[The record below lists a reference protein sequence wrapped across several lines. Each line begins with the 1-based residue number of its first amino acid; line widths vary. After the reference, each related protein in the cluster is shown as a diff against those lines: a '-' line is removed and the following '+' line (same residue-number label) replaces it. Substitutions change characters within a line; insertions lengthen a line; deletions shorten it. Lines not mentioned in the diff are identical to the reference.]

1 MGEQLMS
8 TDLILTEET
17 VLLHEAAVSHS
28 QVLSLLLDQLHPID
42 FKQIVL
48 QDSLK
53 SLTRK
58 HYLIIANEHL
68 IDIANKQK
76 WALCIK
82 DSAIYVYN
90 GAYWERNSE
99 AELKYFLGKAS
110 ERLGVDKYDAKFH
123 KFQDEMFKQF
133 MCSAHLPKQVRD
145 NDEVIINLKNGTF
158 HITPQDQLLK
168 DFDKDDFL
176 TYQLP
181 FAFDEEAEAPQFT
194 KYLNRVI
201 PDVSQQQILAEFI
214 GHVFVRTSSLK
225 LEKALIL
232 FGGGANGKSVFFEII
247 NALLG
252 SENITSYGLQ
262 SLTNENGYYRAMI
275 GNKLLNYTSE
285 ISNNIN
291 SSVFKQL
298 VSGEPIECRLPH
310 GVPFII
316 KDYAKLMF
324 NANELPKDVENTEAF
339 FRRFLLLD
347 FNVTIP
353 EHERD
358 PELAKRIISHELPGI
373 FNWVLDGLNRLLHNK
388 RFTHSAAA
396 DNLVRTFRQD
406 SDTLHLFME
415 DYGYVSDNFEEIPL
429 KVLYNEYKSFC
440 LDSGYKVL
448 ALKSYSDSLRKLGI
462 RVHRKSGGNVVDVKK
477 KSFEM
482 PAFATLCTSNIIL
495 N

>member
-1 MGEQLMS
+1 MAKE
-8 TDLILTEET
+8 LILAEEPIPA
-17 VLLHEAAVSHS
+17 HETAVSHS
-28 QVLSLLLDQLHPID
+28 QVLSLLLDQLRPID

-82 DSAIYVYN
+82 DGAIYVYN

-123 KFQDEMFKQF
+123 KYQDEMFRQF
-133 MCSAHLPKQVRD
+133 MCSAHLPKPVRD
-145 NDEVIINLKNGTF
+145 NDEVIINLENGTF
-158 HITPQDQLLK
+158 HITPQTQLLK
-168 DFDKDDFL
+168 AFEKDDFL

-181 FAFDEEAEAPQFT
+181 FAFDEDAEAPQFT

-214 GHVFVRTSSLK
+214 GHVFIKTSSLK

-252 SENITSYGLQ
+252 SENISSYGLQ

-298 VSGEPIECRLPH
+298 VSGEPIECRLPY
-310 GVPFII
+310 GAPFIMN
-316 KDYAKLMF
+316 DYAKLMF

-358 PELAKRIISHELPGI
+358 PELAKRIISQELPGI
-373 FNWVLDGLNRLLHNK
+373 FNWVLDGLNRLLHSK
-388 RFTHSAAA
+388 KFTHSVVA
-396 DNLVRTFRQD
+396 DNLAKTYRQE
-406 SDTLHLFME
+406 SDTVHLFM
-415 DYGYVSDNFEEIPL
+415 DDCGYVSDIFEEIPL
-429 KVLYNEYKSFC
+429 KVLYNEYKC
-440 LDSGYKVL
+440 YCIDSGYKL
-448 ALKSYSDSLRKLGI
+448 MSLKSYTDALRRQGI
-462 RVHRKSGGNVVDVKK
+462 RIHRKSEGNVVYVKK
-477 KSFEM
+477 KCFEI
-482 PAFATLCTSNIIL
+482 PASATLCTSNINL